1 MSEWISVYER
11 LPVFTNDKDAYSKE
25 YLVVC
30 RTKGGMLPEGY
41 FQSTHKAQY
50 HFPLEPDEQLLRMG
64 IKDRGYTGYWELI
77 DGATMD
83 VPFDVVA
90 WMEIPEVKE

>member
-11 LPVFTNDKDAYSKE
+11 LPVETKIEDDYFKE

-30 RTKGGMLPEGY
+30 RTKGGVLPEGY
-41 FQSTHKAQY
+41 FQSIHKAQY
-50 HFPLEPDEQLLRMG
+50 NFPMEPDPDL
-64 IKDRGYTGYWELI
+64 IKIGVNDQGYTGYWKLTDEI
-77 DGATMD
+77 GMD
-83 VPFDVVA
+83 TPFDVVA